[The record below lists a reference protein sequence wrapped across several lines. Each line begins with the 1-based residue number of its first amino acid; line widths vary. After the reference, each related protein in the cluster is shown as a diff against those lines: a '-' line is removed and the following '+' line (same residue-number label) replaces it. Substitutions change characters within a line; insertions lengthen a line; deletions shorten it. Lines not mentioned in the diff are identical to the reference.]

1 MKLARR
7 LTTALILGVSGTEQ
21 ITCESVTVCAE
32 TNLLQVPGGY
42 FAKKTWCPW
51 KSFQYALWPDDLTL
65 YYHPMSFLYNVNNEW
80 ENFIRVHRLQSGSSW
95 TSVKKEMCT
104 PIHAAWSAADQHK
117 VSADNLQLL
126 SEFLIIAIT
135 QYTWAATIYLVSS
148 VPSSSL
154 MTPGLQSV
162 DSNNTWAHNTTGLVH
177 VQSPRWD
184 ANSSEQTISALLL
197 INTPPSCSPVS
208 VVPFLKQQTNR

>member
-95 TSVKKEMCT
+95 TSVKREMCT
-104 PIHAAWSAADQHK
+104 PACCTICSRPGQSVCRQLATFVWGSQHCNNSIH
-117 VSADNLQLL
+117 L
-126 SEFLIIAIT
+126 SGH
-135 QYTWAATIYLVSS
+135 YLVSS

-184 ANSSEQTISALLL
+184 ASSSEQTISALLQ
-197 INTPPSCSPVS
+197 CCW
-208 VVPFLKQQTNR
+208 